1 MKKPQQFSQT
11 LLAIM
16 KISLLQLTIAIFFM
30 GGAFAFDSKAQEM
43 LNKSVS
49 LKVENMKLRAV
60 LTQIEQQT
68 EAKFVYNSK
77 AIQADR
83 KVSLA
88 INEKKLSE
96 ILDVL
101 LKPQQISYKII
112 GGQIILSPVETN
124 KSSAIFDTN
133 PASADG
139 ERVAVM
145 PVDQSVTG
153 TVTDEAGGA
162 LPGVSVAVKGTTK
175 GTSTDVDGK
184 YKVDVPNGS
193 AILVFSFVGYT
204 TQEIEVGN
212 QSIINVSL
220 KTDTKVLSE
229 VIVVGYGVQKKA
241 NLTGAVDQVTG
252 EVFENR
258 PVTNVTQGLQGVMPN
273 LNIKMGDGKPN
284 QSPGFNIRGT
294 TSIGQG
300 GNALVLIDNVEGD
313 PSLLNP
319 SDIASITLLKD
330 AASASIYGARGV
342 FGVVLITTKNPTAGK
357 TNITYSTN
365 YSFKNPIAVPD
376 LVTDGYTWASMFA
389 ESFVNF
395 GGSYPQNANKT
406 LRFSQAYLAEI
417 KRRKDAGQTMPEVEV
432 DPATGE
438 YVYFGNTAYY
448 DLLYKK
454 MTNSKEHNLSISGSS
469 DKASYLL
476 TGRYFGQDGLFRYNS
491 DDYRVFNFTG
501 KGSIQLYPWLK
512 INNMSQYSDMKYHNP
527 INVGEGG
534 GIWRNIA
541 DEGHP
546 LSPLLNPD
554 GTLTASAA
562 YTVGD
567 FYYGKNGVDNH
578 KKVFRN
584 TTGFAT
590 QFFNDKFRIKGDFT
604 IQNTDNNDR
613 TKAVPVPYSI
623 RPGVISY
630 VGTTTNYLNDVYR
643 ETTYMTTNLYTEYEN
658 TFKEDHYLK
667 FMVGYNYEQ
676 SNYKRLSTQR
686 NGLIFEDANDIN
698 LALGQSIV
706 TQGGWERWKIMGGFS
721 RLNYSFKDRYLLE
734 LNGRYDGS
742 SKFPANQRYAFFP
755 SVSLGWRLS
764 REGFWKI
771 PERIVSDLKIR
782 ASYGS
787 LGNGNINSYAYL
799 EQFNIS
805 QSSVILNGQKPQQT
819 RNPTVL
825 PEGLTWETATT
836 KNIGIDLSMF
846 NNRLNFVGD
855 AYIRTTT
862 DMFTVGL
869 TLPAVF
875 GATAPKGNYAD
886 LRTKGWEM
894 MLSYR
899 DKFSVGAKPFN
910 YDVRLTLADYSA
922 VITKYNNPQ
931 KQLSDYYE
939 GQTVGEIWGYTTA
952 GFFKSA
958 EDVKNSASQNLFR
971 SASSGLWFPGDI
983 KFTDL
988 NGDGEITP
996 GTSRVSNPG
1005 DMSVIGNTTP
1015 RYTYGVMLGADWNNF
1030 FFSAFFQGVGKQD
1043 WYPSREASLFW
1054 GQYNRPYGGIPKS
1067 QLGNI
1072 WTEENPDAYFP
1083 RYVSR
1088 IASNA
1093 NGTLSAPQTRYLQN
1107 MAYMRLK
1114 NIQVGYN
1121 LPRTTMSKIGAS
1133 AARVFVS
1140 AENIFTLAPF
1150 HKITRDIDVENAVAS
1165 DRVATPDPN
1174 SNAGDG
1180 YNYPLMKS
1188 VTVGLSITF

>member
-16 KISLLQLTIAIFFM
+16 KISLLQLTIAILFM
-30 GGAFAFDSKAQEM
+30 GAAFAFDSKAQEM
-43 LNKSVS
+43 LNKAVS
-49 LKVENMKLRAV
+49 LRVEDIKLRAV
-60 LTQIEQQT
+60 LSQIEQQT

-77 AIQADR
+77 AIQVDR
-83 KVSLA
+83 KVSLV

-96 ILDVL
+96 VLDVL

-112 GGQIILSPVETN
+112 GGQIILSPATTDKTSLRLETN
-124 KSSAIFDTN
+124 PQKANDERIAII
-133 PASADG
+133 PL
-139 ERVAVM
+139 
-145 PVDQSVTG
+145 DQTITG
-153 TVTDEAGGA
+153 TVNDDAGSGI
-162 LPGVSVAVKGTTK
+162 PGVSITLKGTSK
-175 GTSTDVDGK
+175 GTSTDGEGK
-184 YKVDVPNGS
+184 FKIDVPNS
-193 AILVFSFVGYT
+193 STVLVFSFVGYT
-204 TQEIEVGN
+204 PQEIEVGN
-212 QSIINVSL
+212 QTIINVTL

-252 EVFENR
+252 EVFDNR
-258 PVTNVTQGLQGVMPN
+258 PVTNVNQGLQGVMPN
-273 LNIKMGDGKPN
+273 LNVRMGDGKPN
-284 QSPGFNIRGT
+284 QAPAFNIRGT

-319 SDIASITLLKD
+319 GDIASITLLKD

-342 FGVVLITTKNPTAGK
+342 FGVVLITTKNPSAGK

-365 YSFKNPIAVPD
+365 YSFKSPIAKPD
-376 LVTDGYTWASMFA
+376 LVTDGYTWASMFS

-395 GGSYPQNANKT
+395 GGTFPQNANKT
-406 LRFSQAYLAEI
+406 LKFSQAYLAEI
-417 KRRKDAGQTMPEVEV
+417 KRRKEAGITNEVEI
-432 DPATGE
+432 DPVTGE

-448 DLLYKK
+448 DLLYKD

-491 DDYRVFNFTG
+491 DDYSVFNFTG

-512 INNMSQYSDMKYHNP
+512 ITNMSQYSDMKYHNP
-527 INVGEGG
+527 LNVGEGG

-567 FYYGKNGVDNH
+567 FYYGKNGIDNN

-584 TTGFAT
+584 TAGFAT
-590 QFFNDKFRIKGDFT
+590 NFFKDKLRVKGDFT

-623 RPGVISY
+623 RPGVIAY
-630 VGTTTNYLNDVYR
+630 VGTTTNYLSNVYR
-643 ETTYMTTNLYTEYEN
+643 ETTYMTTNFYTEYEN
-658 TFKEDHYLK
+658 TFKDNHYLK
-667 FMVGYNYEQ
+667 LMVGYNYEQ
-676 SNYKRLSTQR
+676 STYKRLTAQR
-686 NGLIFEDANDIN
+686 NGLIFEDANDIS
-698 LALGQSIV
+698 LALGQAIT
-706 TQGGWERWKIMGGFS
+706 TQGDWERWKIMGGFS
-721 RLNYSFKDRYLLE
+721 RLNYSFKDRYLVE

-755 SVSLGWRLS
+755 SISLGWRLS
-764 REGFWKI
+764 RESFWKI
-771 PERIVSDLKIR
+771 PEQIISDLKIR

-787 LGNGNINSYAYL
+787 LGNGNIRSYSYL
-799 EQFNIS
+799 EQFSIS
-805 QSSVILNGQKPQQT
+805 QSSVILAGQRPQLT

-836 KNIGIDLSMF
+836 KNIGLDLSMLA
-846 NNRLNFVGD
+846 NRLNFVGD

-886 LRTKGWEM
+886 LKTTGWEM

-899 DKFSVGAKPFN
+899 DKFTVGAKPFN
-910 YDVRLTLADYSA
+910 YDVRLTLADYTA
-922 VITKYNNPQ
+922 VITKYNNPE

-939 GQTVGEIWGYTTA
+939 GQTVGEIWGYTTD

-958 EDVKNSASQNLFR
+958 EDVKNSASQSIFR
-971 SASSGLWFPGDI
+971 TASSGLWFPGDI
-983 KFTDL
+983 KFKDT
-988 NGDGEITP
+988 NGDGAINP

-1005 DMSVIGNTTP
+1005 DRSIIGNSTP
-1015 RYTYGVMLGADWNNF
+1015 RYTYGIMLGADWNNF

-1072 WTEENPDAYFP
+1072 WTEENQEAYFP

-1088 IASNA
+1088 IASNS
-1093 NGTLSAPQTRYLQN
+1093 NGTLSAAQTRYLQN
-1107 MAYMRLK
+1107 TAYMRMK
-1114 NIQVGYN
+1114 NIQLGYN

-1140 AENIFTLAPF
+1140 AENLFTFAPL

-1165 DRVATPDPN
+1165 DQVFNPGGN
-1174 SNAGDG
+1174 SGDG